1 MEVEGGDGIKG
12 LTRLGWHT
20 LLRHAVQ
27 PGLSVHP
34 VRRHVCVCTCTRL
47 CETENTKDTQLC
59 ATIAEIHS
67 AAGPGTAIQ

>member
-34 VRRHVCVCTCTRL
+34 VTVECVCARAF
-47 CETENTKDTQLC
+47 ERRESAKDTQLC
-59 ATIAEIHS
+59 ATIAESHS
-67 AAGPGTAIQ
+67 AAGTAAAIQ